1 MLYTINYVL
10 ETGGA
15 MAKNN
20 NDFFLG
26 KAYDLEGGSM
36 GEDRVYYD
44 PDDLT
49 THAVI
54 TGMTGSGKTG
64 LGVVMLEE
72 AALQGISAIVV
83 DPKGDLTNLLLHF
96 PDLLPEDFQP
106 WVDKDAAR
114 REDVS
119 VEEAA
124 SKAATLWK
132 NGLASYGLGKSDLEA
147 LRDSAEFA
155 VYTPGSDS
163 GLPVSILASFS
174 APEIPWEGNREI
186 LREKISS
193 TVTAILG
200 LVGVR
205 DIDPVQSKEHIL
217 LSNIFEEA
225 WQKGRDLDLATLIT
239 HVQSPPFD
247 KLGVFTLDQF
257 YPEKDRFS
265 LAMLLNNFLAA
276 PSFHTWLE
284 GQPLNIGQM
293 LASKSGKPRHSVFYL
308 AHLNDQERMFFV
320 TLLYTA
326 IESWMRTQKGSS
338 GLRAMVYFDEIHGYL
353 PPVSNPPSKNIILR
367 MLKQA
372 RAFGVGLVLATQN
385 PVDVDYKGLSN
396 AGTWMI
402 GRLQTE
408 QDKSRLLDGLEGAAP
423 GVDRRSYDRMI
434 SLLGKRVFLLHNVH
448 ESRAQ
453 TFHTRWALNYLPG
466 PLTRAQIP
474 AVNELAKAMERL
486 AERTAASEPEKKQA
500 ESNSSL
506 GRDAAP
512 VLPGSVSVFYYP
524 VNRGISDALQEVSS
538 QIKGDI
544 PRPQYLYRPEL
555 VGQARVAYLVRK
567 YNISEEATFTV
578 RIDEMRRR
586 GLVRWEN
593 YVTKPLDLDML
604 ENDALPEATFD
615 NLENFS
621 IVDARLLKDLES
633 DFSDWI
639 YRTQTLKLRL
649 NEALGVV
656 AEPGMSDE
664 EFRQMCEKAAQDK
677 QEDEIEALKRK
688 QKGQLDTLEDRL
700 SREENKLEGYQQ
712 QLGHR
717 RMEEVGKGVEN
728 VLGLFTGRRR
738 SVSTSL
744 TKRRMTSQTKANVE
758 KSELEIENIKE
769 DIEELKAEQ
778 QADLAKIE
786 QKWADALDQV
796 VEEQVSAFKKD
807 IFVENFS
814 LIWLPYYAFPKGEE
828 WETVPAFRWGEK

>member
-1 MLYTINYVL
+1 
-10 ETGGA
+10 
-15 MAKNN
+15 MAKDN

-26 KAYDLEGGSM
+26 KVYDLEGGSM

-64 LGVVMLEE
+64 LGVIMLEE
-72 AALQGISAIVV
+72 AALKGIPAIVV

-114 REDVS
+114 REDVT

-124 SKAATLWK
+124 QKAAALWK

-147 LRDSAEFA
+147 LQNSAEFA
-155 VYTPGSDS
+155 VFTPGSDS
-163 GLPVSILASFS
+163 GLPVSILASLS
-174 APEIPWEGNREI
+174 APDIPWEGNREI

-225 WQKGRDLDLATLIT
+225 WQKGRDLDMATLIT

-247 KLGVFTLDQF
+247 KLGVFSLDQF

-284 GQPLNIGQM
+284 GQPLDIGKM

-423 GVDRRSYDRMI
+423 GVDRGSYDRMI

-448 ESRAQ
+448 ESGAKI
-453 TFHTRWALNYLPG
+453 FHTRWALNYLPG

-474 AVNELAKAMERL
+474 AVNALAKAKERM
-486 AERTAASEPEKKQA
+486 AERVAAQPEARQT
-500 ESNSSL
+500 ESKSSL
-506 GRDAAP
+506 GRDVAP
-512 VLPGSVSVFYYP
+512 VLPGSVPVFYYP
-524 VNRGISDALQEVSS
+524 VNRGVSDALQEVGN
-538 QIKGDI
+538 QIVGDI
-544 PRPQYLYRPEL
+544 PRPQYFYRPEL
-555 VGQARVAYLVRK
+555 VGQARVVYLARK
-567 YNISEEATFTV
+567 YNISEEMTFTV
-578 RIDEMRRR
+578 RMDEMRRH

-593 YVTKPLDLDML
+593 YITKPLDLDML
-604 ENDALPEATFD
+604 EIDALPEATFD
-615 NLENFS
+615 TLENLS
-621 IVDARLLKDLES
+621 IVDAKLLKDLES
-633 DFSDWI
+633 DFTDWI

-649 NEALGVV
+649 NEALGMV
-656 AEPGMSDE
+656 ADPGISDE
-664 EFRQMCEKAAQDK
+664 EFRQMCEKAAQEK
-677 QEDEIEALKRK
+677 QDEELEALKRK
-688 QKGQLDTLEDRL
+688 HDDQLDTLETRL
-700 SREENKLEGYQQ
+700 SREENQLESYQQ
-712 QLGHR
+712 QLDHR

-744 TKRRMTSQTKANVE
+744 TKRRMTSQAKDNVE
-758 KSELEIENIKE
+758 KSELEIKNIQG
-769 DIEELKAEQ
+769 DIEELKSQQ
-778 QADLAKIE
+778 QADITKVE
-786 QKWADALDQV
+786 EKWAEALDQV
-796 VEEQVSAFKKD
+796 VEEPVSAFKKD
-807 IFVENFS
+807 IFVEKFG
-814 LIWLPYYAFPKGEE
+814 LVWLPYYAFPKGEA
-828 WETVPAFRWGEK
+828 WVTVPAFRWGGK